1 MADEVKKKKL
11 TISNRWR
18 DWAKVEPV
26 WAYSALILMAVGL
39 AGLIVHLWV
48 LGGVIRSVGLWVM
61 IAGGFGCEA
70 ILCLRK
76 QWWWATYW
84 GICVL
89 LGVGAW
95 EIASYFF
102 G

>member
-1 MADEVKKKKL
+1 MSKRL

-18 DWAKVEPV
+18 NWAKEEWL
-26 WAYSALILMAVGL
+26 WAYSALVFMAIGFS
-39 AGLIVHLWV
+39 GLITHLWV
-48 LGGVIRSVGLWVM
+48 LEGFWRGFGLIVMIVGGVS
-61 IAGGFGCEA
+61 CEA
-70 ILCLRK
+70 ILILRK

-102 G
+102 GGA

>member
-1 MADEVKKKKL
+1 MSKRL

-18 DWAKVEPV
+18 NWAKEEPFY
-26 WAYSALILMAVGL
+26 AYSALAFMAIGFL
-39 AGLIVHLWV
+39 GLIVHLAV
-48 LGGVIRSVGLWVM
+48 LEGFWRGCGLVVMIVGGVL
-61 IAGGFGCEA
+61 CEA
-70 ILCLRK
+70 VLCFRK

-102 G
+102 GGKL